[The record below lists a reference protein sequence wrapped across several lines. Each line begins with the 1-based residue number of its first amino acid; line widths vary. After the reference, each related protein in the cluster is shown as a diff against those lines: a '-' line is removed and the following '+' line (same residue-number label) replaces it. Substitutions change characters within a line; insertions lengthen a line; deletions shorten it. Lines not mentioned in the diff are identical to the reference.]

1 MKERKIKGKNAACQP
16 DRRQRRLTALAR
28 ASAARQQGVTSL
40 FFVLLLAAG
49 LLFFFALAIDSA
61 RLYDAH
67 RALQNQ
73 ANAAAIAAANAT
85 QACGSLD
92 QNGNEIQVSNGSITS
107 RAQAAA
113 TAAGLSGGSVV
124 ATSGMLKSGA
134 NKLLEFHPRAP
145 VSSNAVHVVLKKNV
159 PLSMFLPGWFDNN
172 VVHMSAQATAKKEL
186 VATLSAS
193 GSTLSTSNNKEA
205 VLNALLGAVIPNYQG
220 IGTLNPAELSKTLIS
235 VGSLLNDSLGVNNL
249 TDLLG
254 LDAAG
259 LSNVLN
265 GVNGVAGPLATN
277 ILDPLL
283 GQLADTDFKVSDV
296 LDITATTEAAKNSK
310 FSAYDLVSAIVLN
323 LVQQKLNPLELKT
336 LKAENLGLGNVIS
349 LDGVKLYVGSPPKIA
364 VGPALKGGDGK
375 WMTRVEAADV
385 TLELNADIDLSGL
398 GTGSNDAST
407 VLGEGLSNLLTPLL
421 GAVSGLANVEL
432 HVPLVVQTGA
442 AKATF
447 EAASCR
453 RGLSNAT
460 RVKVGASAS
469 TLKINSGSLN
479 EDYGNNMSIDSAP
492 ISVKVTLLSG
502 LLGNL
507 KGSLEGL
514 FTGNIDDFFNNL
526 GDVFASLG
534 CTLDI
539 FNWSG
544 CKDEAKS
551 ETADVE
557 LNINLNDVTLDSS
570 AKNQSYSDVVDLH
583 KIYDGSYEPVSLEL
597 GGGLNG
603 LDLGGSTAELKVVG
617 IGGPLPLAGLN
628 GLLDPLIS
636 GLGQGVI
643 NPILAGLGLQLGKAK
658 VTIVSVTQSP
668 ARLVPGHIKIVNN

>member
-1 MKERKIKGKNAACQP
+1 MKEHKTKSKNAACQP
-16 DRRQRRLTALAR
+16 DRRQRRLTALPCAQ
-28 ASAARQQGVTSL
+28 ASRQQGVTSL

-92 QNGNEIQVSNGSITS
+92 QNGNAISVSDESITA

-113 TAAGLSGGSVV
+113 IAAGFSGGTVL
-124 ATSGMLKSGA
+124 ATSGMLKSEA
-134 NKLLEFHPRAP
+134 KLLVFHPRAP
-145 VSSNAVHVVLKKNV
+145 VSSNAVHVELKKDV

-172 VVHMSAQATAKKEL
+172 IVHMSAQATAKKEL

-193 GSTLSTSNNKEA
+193 GSTLSTSSNKEA

-336 LKAENLGLGNVIS
+336 LKAENLGLGNVIN
-349 LDGVKLYVGSPPKIA
+349 LDDVKLYVGSPPKIA

-385 TLELNADIDLSGL
+385 TLALNADIDLSGL

-421 GAVSGLANVEL
+421 GAVSGLANVEV

-453 RGLSNAT
+453 HGLSNAT
-460 RVKVGASAS
+460 RVKIGASAS
-469 TLKINSGSLN
+469 TLKINSGYLN
-479 EDYGNNMSIDSAP
+479 EDYGNNMSIDAKP

-502 LLGNL
+502 LLGSL
-507 KGSLEGL
+507 KDSLKGL

-526 GDVFASLG
+526 GNVFANLG
-534 CTLDI
+534 CALDI
-539 FNWSG
+539 LNLSG
-544 CKDEAKS
+544 CKDKDNS
-551 ETADVE
+551 RTADVE

-570 AKNQSYSDVVDLH
+570 AEDQSYSDVVDLH
-583 KIYDGSYEPVSLEL
+583 KIYDGSYKPVSLEL

-603 LDLGGSTAELKVVG
+603 LDLGGSTAELKVLG
-617 IGGPLPLAGLN
+617 EKGGGVPMGGLN
-628 GLLDPLIS
+628 DLLDPLIS

-643 NPILAGLGLQLGKAK
+643 NPILEGLGLQLGMAK

-668 ARLVPGHIKIVNN
+668 ARLVPGHITIVNN